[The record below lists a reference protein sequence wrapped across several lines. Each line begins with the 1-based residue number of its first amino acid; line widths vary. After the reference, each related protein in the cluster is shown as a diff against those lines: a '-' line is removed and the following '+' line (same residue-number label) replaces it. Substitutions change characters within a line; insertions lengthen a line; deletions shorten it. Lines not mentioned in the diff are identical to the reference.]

1 MSRLCASPQARLI
14 TDALAAVE
22 LSQLDQLS
30 QLEEGERPQL
40 DALLTRIEQDLE
52 RLSVALT
59 QDYLTHVKAVRQ
71 MSNR

>member
-1 MSRLCASPQARLI
+1 M
-14 TDALAAVE
+14 AAVE